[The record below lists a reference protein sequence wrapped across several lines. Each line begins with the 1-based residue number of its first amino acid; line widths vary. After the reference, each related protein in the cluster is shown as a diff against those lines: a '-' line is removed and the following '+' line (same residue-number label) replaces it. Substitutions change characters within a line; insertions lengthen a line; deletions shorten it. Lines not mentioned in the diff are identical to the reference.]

1 MMTRDAIITCI
12 VNTLTCLIAGVLVF
26 SILGYM
32 AHIQETT
39 IDEVVNS
46 GPGLV
51 FLTYPDLVSVISR
64 PRDLVMSVISVQV
77 LSLPGSVLWAT
88 IFFVMLLVLG
98 IDSEFC
104 NVEALVTGM
113 VDNWPDTLL
122 KHRRLFTIC
131 LCFCIFCLGIPLV
144 TNVSY
149 KIHGDTGI
157 KEL

>member
-1 MMTRDAIITCI
+1 MESDSFNLNHPT
-12 VNTLTCLIAGVLVF
+12 
-26 SILGYM
+26 
-32 AHIQETT
+32 
-39 IDEVVNS
+39 
-46 GPGLV
+46 
-51 FLTYPDLVSVISR
+51 
-64 PRDLVMSVISVQV
+64 VQV

-131 LCFCIFCLGIPLV
+131 LSAFLFCLGVPLV
-144 TNVSY
+144 TNVTTPSVPRTLCNDSPPPQ
-149 KIHGDTGI
+149 GGI
-157 KEL
+157 YAFQLMDFYCCSGMALLWVCFFQTIAIGWVFGAER